1 MANDLFSTLRTYLTK
16 VSEGEKSPAEIAAAL
31 NVWVRESGEALK
43 SKLEDEVESSVSKL
57 GFVKREEFDEL
68 KRKFDDLTSQSAPKK
83 ATSSSSGKKSSTKKS
98 ATKKV
103 ASTSAATKKSVTKK
117 SSARKVR
124 KSA

>member
-31 NVWVRESGEALK
+31 NVGVRESGEALK
-43 SKLEDEVESSVSKL
+43 SKIEEEVESSVSKM

-68 KRKFDDLTSQSAPKK
+68 KRKLEAMNSESGPKK
-83 ATSSSSGKKSSTKKS
+83 ASSAKAAKKSPAKKS
-98 ATKKV
+98 ATKKL
-103 ASTSAATKKSVTKK
+103 AAKKSPAKK
-117 SSARKVR
+117 SPAKKVR

>member
-1 MANDLFSTLRTYLTK
+1 MANDLLSTLRTYLTK

-43 SKLEDEVESSVSKL
+43 SKIEEEVESSVSKM

-68 KRKFDDLTSQSAPKK
+68 KRKLDALSVGSAPKK
-83 ATSSSSGKKSSTKKS
+83 AAGANSAKKSPTKKS

-103 ASTSAATKKSVTKK
+103 AAKKSPAKKSAAK
-117 SSARKVR
+117 KVR
-124 KSA
+124 KSS